1 MKKTR
6 GGDLQTPE
14 AKPKRRRRNKGMCLE
29 DRPVLEPNAAGI
41 DVGAREMFVAVPP
54 GRDENPVRVF
64 ATFTED
70 LERLT
75 DWLEQ
80 CGVTT
85 VALESTGVYWIPIFE
100 ILEQR
105 GIRPCLVNAR
115 HMKNVPGR
123 RTDWHE
129 CQWLQ
134 FLHSVGLLRAAFRP
148 GQDVCAVRTLLRHR
162 NELVAAASQHVQH
175 MHKALTQ
182 MNLQIHHVISDI
194 TGLTGRAIV
203 DAILAGQR
211 DGAELAKLRDPH
223 IKADTETIRKSLEG
237 NWRPEHLFTL
247 GQSRDLYRIYQH
259 QIVNCDLEIE
269 KMLQG
274 FEPRTDP
281 AERPLPPD
289 RKRYRGGSKR
299 RKKNG
304 HPHPEF
310 DLRTE
315 TYKLFGVDVTQIPGL
330 EENALPLFSEIGR
343 DMSRWP
349 NAGHFVS
356 WLALCPDNDI
366 SGGKLLWRGAR
377 KVKNRAGHLFR
388 LAAYSLHHSLTPL
401 GNYLR
406 RMKAKLGPKAA
417 TMATAHKIAVI
428 FYTMVKKQVE
438 YDETLWD
445 LRDAQREKRLG
456 AKLKRQAKQLG
467 YELVP
472 IEPKAA

>member
-1 MKKTR
+1 MDNPQEDHLQPSKTN
-6 GGDLQTPE
+6 PN
-14 AKPKRRRRNKGMCLE
+14 RRRRNKGMCLE
-29 DRPVLEPNAAGI
+29 DRPVLAPNAAGI

-54 GRDENPVRVF
+54 GRDKNPVRVF

-70 LERLT
+70 LERLA
-75 DWLEQ
+75 DWLVQ

-85 VALESTGVYWIPIFE
+85 ATMESTGVYWIPLYD

-105 GIRPCLVNAR
+105 GIRPCLTNAR

-134 FLHSVGLLRAAFRP
+134 FLHSVGLLRASFRP
-148 GQDVCAVRTLLRHR
+148 QQNICAVRTVLRHR
-162 NELVAAASQHVQH
+162 SELVMAASQHVQH

-194 TGLTGRAIV
+194 TGVTGLAIV

-211 DGAELAKLRDPH
+211 DAAELAKLRDPH
-223 IKADTETIRKSLEG
+223 IKVQAETIRKSLVG

-247 GQSRDLYRIYQH
+247 KQSRELYRTYQ
-259 QIVNCDLEIE
+259 QLIVGCDLEIE
-269 KMLQG
+269 TMLHA

-281 AERPLPPD
+281 VEKPLPPD
-289 RKRYRGGSKR
+289 RKRNRAGKKR

-304 HPHPEF
+304 HPNPGV

-330 EENALPLFSEIGR
+330 EENALPLFSEVGR
-343 DMSRWP
+343 DMSKWP
-349 NAGHFVS
+349 TAAHFVS

-366 SGGKLLWRGAR
+366 SGGKLLWRGVR
-377 KVKNRAGHLFR
+377 TVKNRAGHLFR
-388 LAAYSLHHSLTPL
+388 LAAFSLHHSLTPL

-406 RMKAKLGPKAA
+406 RMKAKLGPRAA
-417 TMATAHKIAVI
+417 TTATAHKIAVI
-428 FYTMVKKQVE
+428 FYTMVKNQIE
-438 YDETLWD
+438 YDESIWAT
-445 LRDAQREKRLG
+445 RDAHREKRLEMR
-456 AKLKRQAKQLG
+456 LKRQAKQLG
-467 YELVP
+467 YQLVP
-472 IEPKAA
+472 IEHKAA